1 MFKGYLF
8 ASTLNCD
15 RILVFDII
23 SCPLSSQS
31 SDRTKSLKL
40 PVDYSVLKA
49 IVDYIY
55 TDEAPD
61 GLGECTLQIL
71 FLTHFPLQIQCS
83 QLVS

>member
-15 RILVFDII
+15 RILVFDI

-31 SDRTKSLKL
+31 SDKTKSLKL

-49 IVDYIY
+49 VVDYIY

-61 GLGECTLQIL
+61 GLGECMLQIL
-71 FLTHFPLQIQCS
+71 FLTHFLMQIQCS